1 MVYKYRLSSPW
12 VLPWCGPRSTGLC
25 LRGSLIPPSHFLPG
39 QTSFS
44 PSPHPNSYRI
54 HWFLPKPK
62 SRWGWQRSLPSSTHL
77 PPSSSTVMP
86 YTILCLPILKI
97 YLWFSKGLSYTLNK
111 TWTLT
116 LYSSFYSLHTSPFFS
131 RQCIAS
137 DWFGESKFSSHQV
150 KKHKVDCFLILSY
163 CHSFSWGNVPS
174 LGNFEEQNMY
184 PSFETTP
191 YYL

>member
-1 MVYKYRLSSPW
+1 MEGPHPTGGKATQFFFQNSWCYSLQIHSLQGNGLQIQAKFSLGASLVWPKKYWPLSKREPHS
-12 VLPWCGPRSTGLC
+12 LP
-25 LRGSLIPPSHFLPG
+25 HFLPG

-86 YTILCLPILKI
+86 YTTLCLPILKI

-116 LYSSFYSLHTSPFFS
+116 VQLL
-131 RQCIAS
+131 
-137 DWFGESKFSSHQV
+137 
-150 KKHKVDCFLILSY
+150 LL
-163 CHSFSWGNVPS
+163 
-174 LGNFEEQNMY
+174 
-184 PSFETTP
+184 TP
-191 YYL
+191 H